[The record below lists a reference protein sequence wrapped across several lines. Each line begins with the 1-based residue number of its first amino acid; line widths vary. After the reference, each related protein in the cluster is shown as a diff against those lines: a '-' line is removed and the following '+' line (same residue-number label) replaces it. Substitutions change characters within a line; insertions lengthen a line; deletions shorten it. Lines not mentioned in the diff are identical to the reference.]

1 MSYYFSARSL
11 IASIINLMSEIINV
25 IGGGLAGVEAA
36 WQAARLGVKVRLYE
50 MRPVQQTPA
59 HRTDKLA
66 EIVCSN
72 SLKTDEPGTAPYL
85 LKEELRRGRSLVMEA
100 AAATRVPAGA
110 ALSVDRIKFAE
121 LITERIKAHPNIEI
135 VREEVRAIVSIGTTP
150 SAQSG
155 HPSSEQEGRSQSSP
169 PVLGGVSAASADGVV
184 ALHKEPLHNGVAAET
199 DSYFASAP
207 LLNKEGSLDDVW
219 IIATGPL
226 TSDSLT
232 ESIMKFTGDDQ
243 LYFYDAI
250 APIVA
255 ADSIDMSIAFKAA
268 RYGKGG
274 DDYINCPMDREQYET
289 FINEL
294 LAAKSVPLKRFE
306 ETRWFESCLPIEEI
320 ARRGVDTLR
329 FGPMKPKGLPDP
341 KTGYEPYAC
350 VQLRQEN
357 LMADAYG
364 LVGFQNHLRYGE
376 QARVL
381 RLIPGL
387 ENAEFLQF
395 GQIHR
400 NTFINSPKILNE
412 DLSTRTNP
420 NLFFAGQI
428 TGVEGY
434 VESVATGWIAGI
446 NAVRTLRGQPLLT
459 APPTS
464 AIGALCRYVS
474 NVETKNFQPV
484 NITFG
489 LLEPLP
495 VELRKKHRNKRER
508 HVIQVERALTDWDEW
523 LEEIKGRDAK
533 MQAV

>member
-1 MSYYFSARSL
+1 MED
-11 IASIINLMSEIINV
+11 IITV
-25 IGGGLAGVEAA
+25 VGGGLAGVEAA
-36 WQAARLGVKVRLYE
+36 WQAAEAGAKVRLYE
-50 MRPVQQTPA
+50 MRPVLQTPA

-72 SLKTDEPGTAPYL
+72 SLKSDEPGSAPYL
-85 LKEELRRGRSLVMEA
+85 LKEELRRGGSLVLEA

-110 ALSVDRIKFAE
+110 ALSVDRAKFAE
-121 LITERIKAHPNIEI
+121 LITERIERHPNIEI
-135 VREEVRAIVSIGTTP
+135 VREEVKSIAECGRRNADP
-150 SAQSG
+150 SLFSVDQSI
-155 HPSSEQEGRSQSSP
+155 ESP
-169 PVLGGVSAASADGVV
+169 
-184 ALHKEPLHNGVAAET
+184 T
-199 DSYFASAP
+199 
-207 LLNKEGSLDDVW
+207 

-226 TSDSLT
+226 TSDALT
-232 ESIMKFTGDDQ
+232 SDIMRLTGDDQ

-255 ADSIDMSIAFKAA
+255 ADSIDMSVAFKAA

-274 DDYINCPMDREQYET
+274 DDYINCPMSREEYQT
-289 FINEL
+289 FYDALIE
-294 LAAKSVPLKRFE
+294 AKSVPLKRFE

-329 FGPMKPKGLPDP
+329 FGPMKPKGLVDP
-341 KTGYEPYAC
+341 RTGAEPYTC

-364 LVGFQNHLRYGE
+364 FVGFQNHLRYGE
-376 QARVL
+376 QERVL

-387 ENAEFLQF
+387 QNADFLQF

-412 DLSTRTNP
+412 TLATRSNP
-420 NLFFAGQI
+420 RLFFAGQI

-434 VESVATGWIAGI
+434 VESVATGWLAGL
-446 NAVRTLRGQPLLT
+446 NAVRVLRGQPMLT

-508 HVIQVERALTDWDEW
+508 HMVQVERALKDWDGFLAGTFPRAEAQ
-523 LEEIKGRDAK
+523 G
-533 MQAV
+533 

>member
-1 MSYYFSARSL
+1 MRDSSST
-11 IASIINLMSEIINV
+11 INV
-25 IGGGLAGVEAA
+25 IGGGLAGTEAA
-36 WQAARLGVKVRLYE
+36 WQAARSGVNVRLFE
-50 MRPVQQTPA
+50 MRPVMQTPA

-72 SLKTDEPGTAPYL
+72 SLKSDEYGTAPFL
-85 LKEELRRGRSLVMEA
+85 LKEELRRGGSLVMQA
-100 AAATRVPAGA
+100 AEATRVPAGA

-121 LITERIKAHPNIEI
+121 FITEKIEEHPQIEI
-135 VREEVRAIVSIGTTP
+135 VREEIRTIPADEVS
-150 SAQSG
+150 
-155 HPSSEQEGRSQSSP
+155 
-169 PVLGGVSAASADGVV
+169 
-184 ALHKEPLHNGVAAET
+184 
-199 DSYFASAP
+199 
-207 LLNKEGSLDDVW
+207 

-226 TSDSLT
+226 TSEALT
-232 ESIMKFTGDDQ
+232 AEIMRFTGDDQ

-274 DDYINCPMDREQYET
+274 DDYINCPMSEDEYATFYEA
-289 FINEL
+289 L
-294 LAAKSVPLKRFE
+294 VGAKSVPLKRFE
-306 ETRWFESCLPIEEI
+306 ETHWFESCLPIEEI
-320 ARRGVDTLR
+320 GRRGVDTLR

-341 KTGYEPYAC
+341 RTGREPYAC

-364 LVGFQNHLRYGE
+364 IVGFQNHLRYGE
-376 QARVL
+376 QERVL

-387 ENAEFLQF
+387 GSADFLQF

-400 NTFINSPKILNE
+400 NTFINSPKILNATL
-412 DLSTRTNP
+412 DARSAP
-420 NLFFAGQI
+420 NIFFAGQI

-434 VESVATGWIAGI
+434 VESVSTGWLAGR
-446 NAVRTLRGQPLLT
+446 NAARMLAGRPLVN
-459 APPTS
+459 APQTS
-464 AIGALCRYVS
+464 AMGALCRYVS
-474 NVETKNFQPV
+474 SVETKNFQPV

-508 HVIQVERALTDWDEW
+508 HIVQVERALKDWDEW
-523 LEEIKGRDAK
+523 AKLEG
-533 MQAV
+533 

>member
-1 MSYYFSARSL
+1 MQFHM
-11 IASIINLMSEIINV
+11 NKV
-25 IGGGLAGVEAA
+25 ITIVGGGLAGVEAA
-36 WQAARLGVKVRLYE
+36 WQAGNAGIKVRLFE
-50 MRPVQQTPA
+50 MRPVRETPA

-72 SLKTDEPGTAPYL
+72 SLKTDEPGSAPYL
-85 LKEELRRGRSLVMEA
+85 LKEELRRGGSLVMDVA
-100 AAATRVPAGA
+100 ASTRVPAGA

-121 LITERIKAHPNIEI
+121 LITERIEAHPNIDI
-135 VREEVRAIVSIGTTP
+135 VREEITSIP
-150 SAQSG
+150 
-155 HPSSEQEGRSQSSP
+155 
-169 PVLGGVSAASADGVV
+169 
-184 ALHKEPLHNGVAAET
+184 
-199 DSYFASAP
+199 
-207 LLNKEGSLDDVW
+207 DDTVT

-226 TSDSLT
+226 TSDALT
-232 ESIMKFTGDDQ
+232 AEIMRFTGDDQ

-255 ADSIDMSIAFKAA
+255 ADSINMSVAFKAA
-268 RYGKGG
+268 RYDKGG

-289 FINEL
+289 FISEL
-294 LAAKSVPLKRFE
+294 LVAKSVPLKRFE
-306 ETRWFESCLPIEEI
+306 ETHWFESCLPIEEI
-320 ARRGVDTLR
+320 ARRGSETLR
-329 FGPMKPKGLPDP
+329 FGPMKPKGLRHP
-341 KTGYEPYAC
+341 KTGQEPYAC

-376 QARVL
+376 QERVL
-381 RLIPGL
+381 KLIPGM
-387 ENAEFLQF
+387 ESAEFLQF

-412 DLSTRTNP
+412 TLATKANP
-420 NLFFAGQI
+420 KLFFAGQI

-434 VESVATGWIAGI
+434 VESVATGWIAGL
-446 NAVRTLRGQPLLT
+446 NAVRTLRDQPLLI
-459 APPTS
+459 APQTS

-495 VELRKKHRNKRER
+495 VEIRKKVKQKRER
-508 HVIQVERALTDWDEW
+508 HMIQVERALADWDAW
-523 LEEIKGRDAK
+523 LLPTREIAEAF
-533 MQAV
+533 QV

>member
-1 MSYYFSARSL
+1 MEGF
-11 IASIINLMSEIINV
+11 INV

-36 WQAARLGVKVRLYE
+36 WQAASLGAKVRLYE
-50 MRPVQQTPA
+50 MRPVMQTPA

-72 SLKTDEPGTAPYL
+72 SLKSDEPGTAPYL
-85 LKEELRRGRSLVMEA
+85 LKEELRRGGSLVMKA
-100 AAATRVPAGA
+100 AGLTRVPAGA

-121 LITERIKAHPNIEI
+121 FITERIEQHPNIEI
-135 VREEVRAIVSIGTTP
+135 VREEIKVIPHDEVT
-150 SAQSG
+150 
-155 HPSSEQEGRSQSSP
+155 
-169 PVLGGVSAASADGVV
+169 
-184 ALHKEPLHNGVAAET
+184 
-199 DSYFASAP
+199 
-207 LLNKEGSLDDVW
+207 

-226 TSDSLT
+226 TSDALT
-232 ESIMKFTGDDQ
+232 AEIMRFTGDDQ

-255 ADSIDMSIAFKAA
+255 ADSIDMSVAFKAA

-274 DDYINCPMDREQYET
+274 DDYINCPLDRAQYEL
-289 FINEL
+289 FVSEV
-294 LAAKSVPLKRFE
+294 LAAKSVPVKRFE
-306 ETRWFESCLPIEEI
+306 DTQWFESCLPIEEI

-329 FGPMKPKGLPDP
+329 FGPMKPKGLPEP
-341 KTGYEPYAC
+341 RTGAEPYAC

-357 LMADAYG
+357 LMADAFG
-364 LVGFQNHLRYGE
+364 MVGFQNHLRYGE

-412 DLSTRTNP
+412 DLSTRANP
-420 NLFFAGQI
+420 CLFFAGQI

-434 VESVATGWIAGI
+434 VESVATGWLAGL
-446 NAVRTLRGQPLLT
+446 NAVRVTRGQPLLT
-459 APPTS
+459 APSTS
-464 AIGALCRYVS
+464 AMGALCRYVS

-495 VELRKKHRNKRER
+495 VELRKKYRNKRER
-508 HVIQVERALTDWDEW
+508 HMIQVEHALKDWDQFV
-523 LEEIKGRDAK
+523 AK
-533 MQAV
+533 ILPLPLGNGMVTEKTVGL

>member
-1 MSYYFSARSL
+1 MKV
-11 IASIINLMSEIINV
+11 NV

-36 WQAARLGVKVRLYE
+36 WQAARAGAKVRLFE
-50 MRPVQQTPA
+50 MRPLTQTPA
-59 HRTDKLA
+59 HRTDLLA

-72 SLKTDEPGTAPYL
+72 SLKSDEKGSAPYL
-85 LKEELRRGRSLVMEA
+85 LKEELRRGASLVMRA
-100 AAATRVPAGA
+100 AEATRVPAGA
-110 ALSVDRIKFAE
+110 ALAVDRGKFSEFITAE
-121 LITERIKAHPNIEI
+121 IEKHPMIEI
-135 VREEVRAIVSIGTTP
+135 VREEVKTIPPDEVS
-150 SAQSG
+150 
-155 HPSSEQEGRSQSSP
+155 
-169 PVLGGVSAASADGVV
+169 
-184 ALHKEPLHNGVAAET
+184 
-199 DSYFASAP
+199 
-207 LLNKEGSLDDVW
+207 

-226 TSDSLT
+226 TSDALT
-232 ESIMKFTGDDQ
+232 AEIMKMTGDDQ

-274 DDYINCPMDREQYET
+274 DDYINCPFTREQYET
-289 FINEL
+289 FYNEL
-294 LAAKSVPLKRFE
+294 VNAKSVPLKRFE
-306 ETRWFESCLPIEEI
+306 ETHWFEACLPLEEL

-341 KTGYEPYAC
+341 RTGREPYAA

-364 LVGFQNHLRYGE
+364 LVGFQNHLRYPE
-376 QARVL
+376 QARVF

-387 ENAEFLQF
+387 EAAEFLQY

-400 NTFINSPKILNE
+400 NTFINSPQILRE
-412 DLSTRTNP
+412 TLQTRQNAK
-420 NLFFAGQI
+420 LFFAGQI

-434 VESVATGWIAGI
+434 VESVGTGWLAGI
-446 NAVRTLRGQPLLT
+446 NAARVLRNENPIA
-459 APPTS
+459 APQTS

-495 VELRKKHRNKRER
+495 PELRKKHRNKRER
-508 HVIQVERALTDWDEW
+508 HQIQVELALRSWNEW
-523 LEEIKGRDAK
+523 LFETGLAEMKA
-533 MQAV
+533 AA

>member
-1 MSYYFSARSL
+1 MKK
-11 IASIINLMSEIINV
+11 INV

-36 WQAARLGVKVRLYE
+36 WQAAQTGAQVKLYE

-72 SLKTDEPGTAPYL
+72 SLKSDEFGSAPFL
-85 LKEELRRGRSLVMEA
+85 LKEELRRGNSLVMEGA
-100 AAATRVPAGA
+100 MKTQVPAGA
-110 ALSVDRIKFAE
+110 ALAVDRIKFAE
-121 LITERIKAHPNIEI
+121 YITERIENHPNIEI
-135 VREEVRAIVSIGTTP
+135 VREEVKNIPHDEIT
-150 SAQSG
+150 
-155 HPSSEQEGRSQSSP
+155 
-169 PVLGGVSAASADGVV
+169 
-184 ALHKEPLHNGVAAET
+184 
-199 DSYFASAP
+199 
-207 LLNKEGSLDDVW
+207 

-226 TSDSLT
+226 TSDALT
-232 ESIMKFTGDDQ
+232 GEIMKLTGDDQ

-255 ADSIDMSIAFKAA
+255 ADSIDMTVAFKAA

-274 DDYINCPMDREQYET
+274 DDYINCPMDKEQYET
-289 FINEL
+289 FYNEL
-294 LAAKSVPLKRFE
+294 INAKSVPLKRFE
-306 ETRWFESCLPIEEI
+306 ETHWFESCLPIEEI

-329 FGPMKPKGLPDP
+329 FGPMKPKGLPLP
-341 KTGYEPYAC
+341 STGREPYAA

-357 LMADAYG
+357 LMADAYS

-376 QARVL
+376 QKRVL
-381 RLIPGL
+381 SLIPGL
-387 ENAEFLQF
+387 ENADFLQY

-400 NTFINSPKILNE
+400 NTFINSPKVLTE
-412 DLSTRTNP
+412 TLRTKKNP

-434 VESVATGWIAGI
+434 IESVGTGWLTGL
-446 NAVRTLRGQPLLT
+446 NAARLLRGEDLIT
-459 APPTS
+459 APQTS

-508 HVIQVERALTDWDEW
+508 HKIQVELALKDWDEW
-523 LEEIKGRDAK
+523 LSKIGLAK
-533 MQAV
+533 MKASV

>member
-1 MSYYFSARSL
+1 MNEAV
-11 IASIINLMSEIINV
+11 NV

-36 WQAARLGVKVRLYE
+36 WQAAEMGAKVRLYE
-50 MRPVQQTPA
+50 MRPVMQTPA

-85 LKEELRRGRSLVMEA
+85 LKEELRRGNSLVMKAAEA
-100 AAATRVPAGA
+100 TKVPAGA

-121 LITERIKAHPNIEI
+121 FITEKVEQHPGIEI
-135 VREEVRAIVSIGTTP
+135 VREEVRAISDFGLRIADSVVRTGQTESVFQDDNGSE
-150 SAQSG
+150 SAIRNPQSAI
-155 HPSSEQEGRSQSSP
+155 
-169 PVLGGVSAASADGVV
+169 V
-184 ALHKEPLHNGVAAET
+184 
-199 DSYFASAP
+199 
-207 LLNKEGSLDDVW
+207 
-219 IIATGPL
+219 IATGPL
-226 TSDSLT
+226 TSDALT
-232 ESIMKFTGDDQ
+232 ASIMEFTGDDQ

-274 DDYINCPMDREQYET
+274 DDYINCPMNREQYET

-294 LAAKSVPLKRFE
+294 LVAKSVPLKRFE

-320 ARRGVDTLR
+320 ARRGVETLR

-341 KTGYEPYAC
+341 KTGHEPYAC

-381 RLIPGL
+381 KLIPGL

-420 NLFFAGQI
+420 ALFFAGQI

-434 VESVATGWIAGI
+434 VESVATGWLAGI
-446 NAVRTLRGQPLLT
+446 NAVRVLREQPMLT
-459 APPTS
+459 APLTS
-464 AIGALCRYVS
+464 AIGSLCRYVS

-508 HVIQVERALTDWDEW
+508 HVVQVERALKDWDEFIDQVSIAGSR
-523 LEEIKGRDAK
+523 LRSSQSS
-533 MQAV
+533 M